1 MKKSTLLLIALLLC
15 TGGIFAQKTKST
27 KSSLSTSIS
36 DDDNELSIHV
46 KGTIN
51 GKYVNFDRTYNVA
64 DLSEKEKNK
73 LIRSVGDSLG
83 VNLNHAPLAP
93 MTPPLA
99 ALPPSPP
106 TPPLPPL
113 PPLESHG
120 IGVYS
125 ERVKSGFKPKFD
137 KSLAE
142 IRIICDVC
150 PQKATFSLTSEDK
163 NSIVTF
169 NFREEDKDVFP
180 LVFKAKDG
188 RYTFKY
194 EYGKTSFSETLT
206 LKKNDVIIKKL

>member
-1 MKKSTLLLIALLLC
+1 MKKSTFLLLALLLC
-15 TGGIFAQKTKST
+15 TGGVFAQKTKST

-36 DDDNELSIHV
+36 DDDNELSIHI

-93 MTPPLA
+93 LPPL
-99 ALPPSPP
+99 PPTPP

-142 IRIICDVC
+142 IRITCENC
-150 PQKATFSLTSEDK
+150 PAKGTFSLISEDK
-163 NSIVTF
+163 NSTVIYSF
-169 NFREEDKDVFP
+169 EEDDKDVFP

-194 EYGKTSFSETLT
+194 EYGNTSFSETLT

>member
-1 MKKSTLLLIALLLC
+1 MKKSTLLLLALLLC
-15 TGGIFAQKTKST
+15 TGGIFAQKSKST

-93 MTPPLA
+93 MTPPLP

-125 ERVKSGFKPKFD
+125 EKIKSNLKPHFSKGMAEVRVTCEKCPKRGTISLKSDDGKGY
-137 KSLAE
+137 
-142 IRIICDVC
+142 
-150 PQKATFSLTSEDK
+150 
-163 NSIVTF
+163 VTYSF
-169 NFREEDKDVFP
+169 QEEDEDVFP
-180 LVFKAKDG
+180 LIFKSQAGKF
-188 RYTFKY
+188 TFKY
-194 EYGKTSFSETLT
+194 DFGTTSFSEILT

>member
-1 MKKSTLLLIALLLC
+1 MKKSTLLLLALLVC

-27 KSSLSTSIS
+27 RSSVHTSIS
-36 DDDNELSIHV
+36 DDDKELSISV

-83 VNLNHAPLAP
+83 VNLNP
-93 MTPPLA
+93 TPPLPP
-99 ALPPSPP
+99 LPPTPP
-106 TPPLPPL
+106 TPPLTPL

-125 ERVKSGFKPKFD
+125 ERVKSEFKSKFD

-142 IRIICDVC
+142 IRITCENC
-150 PQKATFSLTSEDK
+150 PAKGTFSLISEDK
-163 NSIVTF
+163 NSTVVYSF
-169 NFREEDKDVFP
+169 EEDDKDVFP

-206 LKKNDVIIKKL
+206 LKKNDVIFKKL

>member
-1 MKKSTLLLIALLLC
+1 MKKSTLLLLALLLC
-15 TGGIFAQKTKST
+15 TGSIFAQKSKNT

-93 MTPPLA
+93 MTPPLP

-194 EYGKTSFSETLT
+194 EYGTTSFSEILT